1 MKQQVIR
8 EIKKF
13 FSIEELV
20 CPHTY
25 KAFGDKSWQFLD
37 ELLLVNLLILRK
49 TVLKIPLIINDYKW
63 GGSVTQRGFRCN
75 ICQIPKDK
83 TIKNQIYLSA
93 HCNGAG
99 VDIVSKEMTAQQMRD
114 KIKVNID
121 LFNVPIRVEKDV
133 TWLHFDVYDNDSGNK
148 YTEF

>member
-1 MKQQVIR
+1 MKQQVIT

-20 CPHTY
+20 CPQTLY
-25 KAFGDKSWQFLD
+25 AYGEKSWQFLD
-37 ELLLVNLLILRK
+37 ELLLVNLLVLRK
-49 TVLKIPLIINDYKW
+49 SVLKIPLVINDYKW

-121 LFNVPIRVEKDV
+121 LFTSPIRVEKNV
-133 TWLHFDVYDNDSGNK
+133 TWLHFDVYDSGTGNK